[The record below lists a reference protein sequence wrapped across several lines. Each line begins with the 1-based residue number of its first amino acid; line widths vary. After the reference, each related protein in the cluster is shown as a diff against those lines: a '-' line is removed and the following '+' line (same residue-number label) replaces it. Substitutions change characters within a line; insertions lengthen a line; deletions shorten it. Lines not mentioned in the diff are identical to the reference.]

1 MEDDTSQEKRKRR
14 PKYQLVVSLTSVI
27 CLLLGFIIGSR
38 LGSRALQDFIDEYYG
53 YRWNYLEKC
62 IIGDETFAGGY
73 CRCKTVFII
82 KRLEKY

>member
-1 MEDDTSQEKRKRR
+1 MEDDTRQSQEKRK
-14 PKYQLVVSLTSVI
+14 PQYQLVVSLTSVI
-27 CLLLGFIIGSR
+27 CLLLGFLLGTR

-73 CRCKTVFII
+73 CRW
-82 KRLEKY
+82 